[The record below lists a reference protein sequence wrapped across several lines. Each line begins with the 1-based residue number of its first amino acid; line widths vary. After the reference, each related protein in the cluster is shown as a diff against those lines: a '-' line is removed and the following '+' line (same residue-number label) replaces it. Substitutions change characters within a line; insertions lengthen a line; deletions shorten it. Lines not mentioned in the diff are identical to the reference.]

1 MKKESNTTEQ
11 QCNKQNV
18 NNRYRVN
25 ILHGGK
31 ERWKYCSTIERA
43 KYLQNSAKQGGL
55 SSFIYQKTTEGYV
68 ICGI

>member
-1 MKKESNTTEQ
+1 MNKELKTTEQ
-11 QCNKQNV
+11 QYNKQNV
-18 NNRYRVN
+18 KNRYRVN
-25 ILHGGK
+25 ILRGGK
-31 ERWKYCSTIERA
+31 ERWEYCNTIKRA